1 VVKAAKATRRKG
13 HERGTTLPE
22 IILRYM
28 AGRIFEGAMLIN
40 LEMCTTINADAFY
53 LVALA

>member
-1 VVKAAKATRRKG
+1 VVKAAKATCRKG
-13 HERGTTLPE
+13 HERGNTLPE